1 MWEGIKA
8 GGWFRDTFSQ
18 EVGWEWEF
26 RKALRGRAGLGLP
39 KITLPFFFRKVKP
52 AEAET
57 AGNIMSFFLCLGLA
71 LGAVLSFLLRA
82 LV

>member
-1 MWEGIKA
+1 MEDSPKTHSPKKWAGIGNLGK
-8 GGWFRDTFSQ
+8 D
-18 EVGWEWEF
+18 VG
-26 RKALRGRAGLGLP
+26 AGLGLVLLRFP
-39 KITLPFFFRKVKP
+39 CLPSFRKVKP